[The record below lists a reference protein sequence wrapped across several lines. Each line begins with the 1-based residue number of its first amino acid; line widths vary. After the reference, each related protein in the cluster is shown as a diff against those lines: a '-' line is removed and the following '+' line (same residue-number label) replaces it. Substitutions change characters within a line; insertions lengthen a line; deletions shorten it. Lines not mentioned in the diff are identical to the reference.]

1 MRRHM
6 SPRGNA
12 TKFKPQIEDSSVT
25 CAVQMLVSR
34 VVFWEGY
41 GPPNMTE
48 KTSKLTC
55 AYMN

>member
-1 MRRHM
+1 M

-12 TKFKPQIEDSSVT
+12 TKFKPQVEDSSVT

-48 KTSKLTC
+48 KISKLTC